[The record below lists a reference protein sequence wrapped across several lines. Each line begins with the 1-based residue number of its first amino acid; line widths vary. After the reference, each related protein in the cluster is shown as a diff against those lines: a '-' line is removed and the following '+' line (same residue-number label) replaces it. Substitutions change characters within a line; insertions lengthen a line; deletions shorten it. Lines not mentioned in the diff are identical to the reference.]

1 MLFPI
6 AILHIVAAPLVAP
19 EAAFAQDSSTASAAA
34 AASATA
40 SGQTA
45 TQSAGSVS
53 DADRAMAEKMISSG
67 SLVPDT
73 SHRACVRKGR
83 PGEIVVCAPDEEQ
96 FRVDSS
102 ADSDPTGKA
111 GTNDGRLR
119 PPNFEK
125 NIGGVSVA
133 KGCFIPPCPPAQP
146 LIIDLSQIPQA
157 PAGSDADL
165 VAKGELRA
173 H

>member
-1 MLFPI
+1 MSRTWRALFAI
-6 AILHIVAAPLVAP
+6 AIFHSVAAPLLAP
-19 EAAFAQDSSTASAAA
+19 EVAFAQDASAA
-34 AASATA
+34 SA

-45 TQSAGSVS
+45 AQSGGSVS
-53 DADRAMAEKMISSG
+53 DADRAMAERMMSAGRI
-67 SLVPDT
+67 VPDT
-73 SHRACVRKGR
+73 SHRTCVRQGR
-83 PGEIVVCAPDEEQ
+83 PGEIVVCAPDEDQ

-111 GTNDGRLR
+111 GTDDGRLR

-146 LIIDLSQIPQA
+146 LIIDLSQIPEA
-157 PAGSDADL
+157 PAGSDADR

>member
-1 MLFPI
+1 MSRTWRALFAI
-6 AILHIVAAPLVAP
+6 ATFYPLAAPVAAI
-19 EAAFAQDSSTASAAA
+19 AQDASSTKTSAS
-34 AASATA
+34 TV
-40 SGQTA
+40 
-45 TQSAGSVS
+45 TQAGNSVS
-53 DADRAMAEKMISSG
+53 DADRAVAEKMMSSG
-67 SLVPDT
+67 GRVVPDT
-73 SHRACVRKGR
+73 SHRACVRQGR
-83 PGEIVVCAPDEEQ
+83 PGEIVVCAPDQDQ
-96 FRVDSS
+96 FRVESS

-111 GTNDGRLR
+111 GTNDGRLQ

-125 NIGGVSVA
+125 NIGGVTA
-133 KGCFIPPCPPAQP
+133 ARGCFLPPCPPAQP